1 MDKLVSVIIPAYN
14 HENYVKKTIQSIL
27 NQTYKNI
34 EIIILDDGSK
44 DDTYKQIKEL
54 ESLCQNRFVR
64 TIINRQEN
72 QGTAVTLNNLISMCL
87 GEYIYIIAS
96 DDIALDSAI
105 EKEANFLKEHEEYSL
120 VVADNEFINENG
132 EVLYIDKKEN
142 FIKNKEKAAYF
153 TFGQYLQ
160 DINHFKFTDEKF
172 GTYKTLYI
180 GNYVPNG
187 YMIRRSIF
195 EKIESYTK
203 EAPLEDWFLMLQI
216 SKYSKMKFLD
226 EVLFLYR
233 RHNSNSI
240 SNKKLMNEYKEKTRK
255 YEEEILNK
263 VNDNEIRDEVLQVKR
278 YGVLYKRQGLP
289 YIFEVQSYIK
299 SGKKVKK
306 IKFLNITLFSI
317 KKH

>member
-132 EVLYIDKKEN
+132 EVLYIDKKVG
-142 FIKNKEKAAYF
+142 IYIMAKEELFKI
-153 TFGQYLQ
+153 FG
-160 DINHFKFTDEKF
+160 EK
-172 GTYKTLYI
+172 
-180 GNYVPNG
+180 
-187 YMIRRSIF
+187 
-195 EKIESYTK
+195 
-203 EAPLEDWFLMLQI
+203 
-216 SKYSKMKFLD
+216 
-226 EVLFLYR
+226 
-233 RHNSNSI
+233 
-240 SNKKLMNEYKEKTRK
+240 
-255 YEEEILNK
+255 
-263 VNDNEIRDEVLQVKR
+263 
-278 YGVLYKRQGLP
+278 
-289 YIFEVQSYIK
+289 
-299 SGKKVKK
+299 
-306 IKFLNITLFSI
+306 
-317 KKH
+317 